1 MAKAK
6 SEWLTFLH
14 CSFQDQENL
23 YFVITLENVHNL
35 KSFYTDFPRLSKGN
49 GISPRRGFTFSLDS
63 T

>member
-14 CSFQDQENL
+14 CSFQEQENL

-35 KSFYTDFPRLSKGN
+35 KSFYTDFPRLS
-49 GISPRRGFTFSLDS
+49 
-63 T
+63 